1 MNKERFY
8 QVQQKVVKQNEDCP
22 VRQYDAFKLAEC
34 LKNEVQEL
42 EGAVNEENPLEV
54 ASEMGD
60 VLYLLFRM
68 AHETGIDLL
77 DAVELKLC
85 RNELKYN
92 AQMSKDDGRTIYK
105 KMGGDDAFFQA
116 FTDVKG

>member
-1 MNKERFY
+1 MNNERFY
-8 QVQQKVVKQNEDCP
+8 EVQQKVIKQNEDCP
-22 VRQYDAFKLAEC
+22 VRNYDVWKLTEC
-34 LKNEVQEL
+34 IKLEAQEL

-77 DAVELKLC
+77 DAVELKTC

-92 AQMSKDDGRTIYK
+92 SQLSKDDGRTIYK

-116 FTDVKG
+116 YTDIKG